1 VIWLT
6 WRQFRVQAA
15 VVAAVLLV
23 FAVALGVT
31 GPNLA
36 HLYTT
41 SGLAACHAPR
51 DCSGVTTTFL
61 DQMKADAAFSLLYI
75 VGAAAVVLLPAL
87 IGAFWG
93 APLITREVE
102 AHTLRL
108 VWYQGVTPTQWT
120 AMKLGLLGLVIV
132 VSSGLLSL
140 MVTWWADPTEKAG
153 GFPVNAGQFSRFSP
167 QIFDAR
173 GVAPL
178 AYALFAFVLGVT
190 VGVVVKRTVA
200 AMAITLVLFA
210 VVQVVVPTWVRPNL
224 FTPDHLTSP
233 VLTASLLDN
242 MVVQSS
248 GQLTVPVNL
257 PNAWVVSN
265 ETVNASGQVFTLPV
279 VDACQS
285 GTHDQ
290 CVAWLAQQ
298 NLHQVV
304 TYQPAGRY
312 WDFQWYE
319 TGIFVALSLLL
330 AALCMLL
337 VKRGR
342 LSA

>member
-6 WRQFRVQAA
+6 WRQFRVQAMVVA
-15 VVAAVLLV
+15 VVLV
-23 FAVALGVT
+23 AFAVALGLT

-41 SGLAACHAPR
+41 SGLGACQAPR

-61 DQMKADAAFSLLYI
+61 DQMKANAAYPLLY
-75 VGAAAVVLLPAL
+75 VVTAVSVLLLPAL

-102 AHTLRL
+102 AHTLR
-108 VWYQGVTPTQWT
+108 VAWYQGVTPTQWT
-120 AMKLGLLGLVIV
+120 AMKLGLLGLVSV

-140 MVTWWADPTEKAG
+140 MVTWWANPIEKAG
-153 GFPVNAGQFSRFSP
+153 GFPVNQGQFSRFSP

-190 VGVVVKRTVA
+190 VGVIVKRTVA
-200 AMAITLVLFA
+200 AMAITLVIFA
-210 VVQVVVPTWVRPNL
+210 LVQVIVPTWVRPNL
-224 FTPDHLTSP
+224 FAPAHLTSP
-233 VLTASLLDN
+233 VLTVPLLDQ
-242 MVVQSS
+242 MVVESS
-248 GQLTVPVNL
+248 GQLTVPVKI
-257 PNAWVVSN
+257 PNAWIVSN
-265 ETVNASGQVFTLPV
+265 QTVTASGQVFTLPV
-279 VDACQS
+279 VDACQN

-290 CVAWLAQQ
+290 CVAWLAKQ
-298 NLHQVV
+298 NLRQQV
-304 TYQPAGRY
+304 TYQPASRY
-312 WDFQWYE
+312 WQFQWYE

-330 AALCMLL
+330 AALCVLL